1 MVLILQFDSSVI
13 LYIGDYEIFT
23 TTKII
28 FLILLFMF
36 FIGFSFN
43 YIINIFAFF
52 KKNRTISN
60 VNNKYDKY
68 LNNIYNSILY
78 GFSGDIEKANHF
90 IKDAQKNLYN
100 KLTDLISVIFNNNK
114 KIGNGLFNYHV
125 ELSRAMQEKDDAKAI
140 ENANKILE
148 IQKNNKYCK
157 EVLYNINKE
166 NGNWFKC
173 LELFNKNYVNKSIDE
188 RKLLYK
194 NLSIEF
200 YNKNDLQNAF
210 KYAELLFKIDKNDL
224 DNNKIIVNSLKNS
237 NKLCKYIEKI
247 WKYTPYQEAGDLY
260 CNNDIKKA
268 KKLYKMN
275 KKDVESVVYYSNI
288 LLNNN
293 MDVDNKIIEYL
304 RQYNDDCVYQ
314 LFLRIKN
321 SNH

>member
-1 MVLILQFDSSVI
+1 MPFNQKPQKFNASINTVEIGCGDKAIKLGGECTFPFYTFDAPM
-13 LYIGDYEIFT
+13 E
-23 TTKII
+23 
-28 FLILLFMF
+28 
-36 FIGFSFN
+36 N
-43 YIINIFAFF
+43 AP
-52 KKNRTISN
+52 
-60 VNNKYDKY
+60 
-68 LNNIYNSILY
+68 
-78 GFSGDIEKANHF
+78 
-90 IKDAQKNLYN
+90 
-100 KLTDLISVIFNNNK
+100 
-114 KIGNGLFNYHV
+114 KIGV
-125 ELSRAMQEKDDAKAI
+125 EVSDLGIASNI
-140 ENANKILE
+140 PG
-148 IQKNNKYCK
+148 IQKFYEGASTIGEIAKKAETMEGADFVCLRL
-157 EVLYNINKE
+157 EGGDP
-166 NGNWFKC
+166 NG
-173 LELFNKNYVNKSIDE
+173 VNKSIDE